1 MSAILYSFRR
11 CPYAMRARLAIAA
24 SHSPVLLR
32 EIILK
37 HKPAEMLA
45 LSPKGTVPVLQLE
58 SGEVLEESLDIMLW
72 ALRQADPLGWLKSAP
87 QNWQQWVTRNDQEF
101 KPYLDKYKY
110 AVRFPEQSPESYRQQ
125 AEIFIAD
132 IEQQLKQTPYLL
144 GQQQSLADM
153 AILPFVRQ
161 FASVDLNW
169 FEQAPYP
176 KTQAWLKQFIDSA
189 LFRSI
194 MKKYPTWLDSQQ
206 QFRFPES
213 ARTPAE

>member
-1 MSAILYSFRR
+1 MPAILYSFRR
-11 CPYAMRARLAIAA
+11 CPYAMRARLALAA
-24 SHSPVLLR
+24 SQTPVLLR

-58 SGEVLEESLDIMLW
+58 TGEVLEESLDIMLW
-72 ALRQADPLGWLKSAP
+72 ALRRADPLGWLNTNP
-87 QNWQQWVTRNDQEF
+87 QDSQQWITRNDQEF

-125 AEIFIAD
+125 GEIFIAD
-132 IEQQLKQTPYLL
+132 IERQLQQTPYIL

-153 AILPFVRQ
+153 AILPFIRQ
-161 FASVDLNW
+161 FASVDLSW
-169 FEQAPYP
+169 FEQTPYP

-194 MKKYPTWLDSQQ
+194 MKKYPTWLDSQL
-206 QFRFPES
+206 QFDFPEI
-213 ARTPAE
+213 PHK